1 MKFNE
6 DILKELN
13 LEPVAE
19 KEPVNV
25 MQISEM
31 LQFIKECAER
41 MIRKSQLYDK
51 TENADIQMDCIDIV
65 TAKLNDFTQVFKD
78 LVIFMRKEEG
88 IVKNAVSLRY
98 CISSFDTFEFRQ
110 TKAEKTFLQELL
122 IRNEIT
128 HDYFNREMH
137 QQKLIWIMQHCMVGA
152 LDVYNHINGYCTEKK
167 FLNKYTDKNP

>member
-1 MKFNE
+1 MKFSE

-13 LEPVAE
+13 LEPVVE

-31 LQFIKECAER
+31 LQFFKECAER
-41 MIRKSQLYDK
+41 MIQKSQLYEK
-51 TENADIQMDCIDIV
+51 TENADTQMDCIDIV

-88 IVKNAVSLRY
+88 IIKNTASLRY
-98 CISSFDTFEFRQ
+98 CMASFDTFEFRQ
-110 TKAEKTFLQELL
+110 TEAERTFLQELL

-128 HDYFNREMH
+128 HDYFNREIH
-137 QQKLIWIMQHCMVGA
+137 QQKLIWMMQHCMEGA
-152 LDVYNHINGYCTEKK
+152 LDVCNHVNAYCTEKN
-167 FLNKYTDKNP
+167 LLGRYADKNP

>member
-13 LEPVAE
+13 LEPVTE

-31 LQFIKECAER
+31 LQFFKECAER

-88 IVKNAVSLRY
+88 I
-98 CISSFDTFEFRQ
+98 
-110 TKAEKTFLQELL
+110 
-122 IRNEIT
+122 
-128 HDYFNREMH
+128 
-137 QQKLIWIMQHCMVGA
+137 
-152 LDVYNHINGYCTEKK
+152 INTQ
-167 FLNKYTDKNP
+167 

>member
-13 LEPVAE
+13 LEPVVE

-31 LQFIKECAER
+31 LRFFKECALR
-41 MIRKSQLYDK
+41 MIRKSQLYEE
-51 TENADIQMDCIDIV
+51 TEDVDIQIDCIDIV

-78 LVIFMRKEEG
+78 LVLFMRKEEG
-88 IVKNAVSLRY
+88 IVKSAASLRY
-98 CISSFDTFEFRQ
+98 CITSFDSFEFRQ
-110 TKAEKTFLQELL
+110 TEVEKTLLQELL

-128 HDYFNREMH
+128 HDYFNREIH
-137 QQKLIWIMQHCMVGA
+137 QQKLIWIMQHCMEGA
-152 LDVYNHINGYCTEKK
+152 LDVYDHINGYCTEKNL
-167 FLNKYTDKNP
+167 LNRYADKNL